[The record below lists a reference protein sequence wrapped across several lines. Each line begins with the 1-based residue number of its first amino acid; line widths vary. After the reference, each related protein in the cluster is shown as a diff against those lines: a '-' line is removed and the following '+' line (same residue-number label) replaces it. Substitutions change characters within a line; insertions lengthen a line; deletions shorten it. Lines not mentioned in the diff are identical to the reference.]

1 MAKYFNKKQFLAAC
15 NKAVKTQEEAIEKF
29 AIMNATA
36 TEVANSIEVANKEL
50 KEANK
55 KAKEAMY
62 ASL

>member
-15 NKAVKTQEEAIEKF
+15 NKAVKNQEEAIEKF

-50 KEANK
+50 KEANR